1 MKVLVMSEDTWMEI
15 SGALNDWPEALAL
28 IAAKVHP
35 VDIPDGCVLAVVE
48 KNKGPI
54 AHRCGRFTTYVQ
66 ARQGQ
71 AINRHYRRVIQEVK
85 L

>member
-35 VDIPDGCVLAVVE
+35 VDIPDGCVLAVVNASMVKE
-48 KNKGPI
+48 RVWDDQFEYAYAPF
-54 AHRCGRFTTYVQ
+54 A
-66 ARQGQ
+66 
-71 AINRHYRRVIQEVK
+71 RVIQEVK